1 MLNRFAFK
9 TMVNNNYKL
18 NNTGVSNAVDTID
31 LARHRWYYYKEGFSP
46 NLVENAIDE
55 YGLNGGSVILDP
67 FNGSGTVTLTA
78 AKRNIKSQG
87 VEINPFTSFLAK
99 TKVLNEKQKTFDSLF
114 DQTIEACYQG
124 SFSKLEGYST
134 FTESKTNTNKWL
146 FNKDVLR
153 AFNGGMDLVSNNKTN
168 AAKLI
173 KLALISSVM
182 ENCNATKDGKCLR
195 YRNEWELNP
204 FSKET
209 FISAFKKKA
218 EIIREDLLER
228 LSKKPQISTFDTR
241 LSKRHST
248 IENFDLCI
256 TSPPYLN
263 TFDYTDIYR
272 PELFLGRFIK
282 SSEELYK
289 LRLKT
294 VRSHVQANWKKPDMR
309 NIDSLL
315 LKDVYSKIEAK
326 SDLLMHKNIPAMI
339 LAYFEDM
346 GGIFK
351 SLSINAKKTAHVWM
365 VVSTSAYANEH
376 IPVDL
381 ILGDIA
387 THNGWKLKEI
397 GVLREINKRMTKYSP
412 DISKLRESV
421 IILSKD

>member
-1 MLNRFAFK
+1 
-9 TMVNNNYKL
+9 MVNNNYKL

-31 LARHRWYYYKEGFSP
+31 LPRHRWYYYKEGFSP

-99 TKVLNEKQKTFDSLF
+99 TKALNEKQSTFDKLF
-114 DQTIEACYQG
+114 EQTLKSCISG
-124 SFSKLEGYST
+124 SYSNLEGYST
-134 FTESKTNTNKWL
+134 FTKSKTNTKKWL
-146 FNKDVLR
+146 FNTDVLR
-153 AFNGGMDLVSNNKTN
+153 SFNGGMDLISDNRTN
-168 AAKLI
+168 TAKLI
-173 KLALISSVM
+173 KLALISSAM

-204 FSKET
+204 YSKDT
-209 FISAFKKKA
+209 FISAFIKKSQT
-218 EIIREDLLER
+218 IREDLSER
-228 LSKKPQISTFDTR
+228 LLKKPQISTFDTR
-241 LSKRHST
+241 LPKRYSS
-248 IENFDLCI
+248 IEDFDLCI

-282 SSEELYK
+282 TSDELYK

-294 VRSHVQANWKKPDMR
+294 VRSHIQANWKKPDVR
-309 NIDSLL
+309 NIDSLI

-326 SDLLMHKNIPAMI
+326 HDLLMHKNIPAMI

-346 GGIFK
+346 GGVFK
-351 SLSINAKKTAHVWM
+351 SLSISAKKSAHIWM

>member
-1 MLNRFAFK
+1 
-9 TMVNNNYKL
+9 MVNNNYKL
-18 NNTGVSNAVDTID
+18 NNTGVSNAIDTINI
-31 LARHRWYYYKEGFSP
+31 ARHRWYYYKEGFSP

-87 VEINPFTSFLAK
+87 IEINPFTSFLAK
-99 TKVLNEKQKTFDSLF
+99 TKALNEKQKTFDRLF
-114 DQTIEACYQG
+114 EQVLEVCLRG
-124 SFSKLEGYST
+124 SYSKLEGYST
-134 FTESKTNTNKWL
+134 FTESKSNSQKWL
-146 FNKDVLR
+146 FNTDVLR
-153 AFNGGMDLVSNNKTN
+153 AFNGGMDLVSDNRTN

-173 KLALISSVM
+173 KLALISSIM

-195 YRNEWELNP
+195 YRNDWELNL
-204 FSKET
+204 FSKDT
-209 FISAFKKKA
+209 FISTFIKKA
-218 EIIREDLLER
+218 EIIREDLSER
-228 LSKKPQISTFDTR
+228 LSKKPQINTFDTR
-241 LSKRHST
+241 VSKKYSA

-272 PELFLGRFIK
+272 PELFLGRFINT
-282 SSEELYK
+282 SEELYK

-294 VRSHVQANWKKPDMR
+294 VRSHIQANWKKPDVR

-315 LKDVYSKIEAK
+315 LKDVYSKIESK
-326 SDLLMHKNIPAMI
+326 TDSLMHKHIPAMI

-351 SLSINAKKTAHVWM
+351 SLSVNAKKSAHVWM

-387 THNGWKLKEI
+387 THNGWRLKEI

>member
-1 MLNRFAFK
+1 
-9 TMVNNNYKL
+9 MVNDNYKL
-18 NNTGVSNAVDTID
+18 NNSGVSNAADTID
-31 LARHRWYYYKEGFSP
+31 LPRHRWYYYKEGFSP
-46 NLVENAIDE
+46 NLVENAIEE

-99 TKVLNEKQKTFDSLF
+99 TKALNEKQNSFDTLF
-114 DQTIEACYQG
+114 EQTLEACIRG
-124 SFSKLEGYST
+124 SFSKLEGFST
-134 FTESKTNTNKWL
+134 FTESKANTKKWL
-146 FNKDVLR
+146 FNTDVLR
-153 AFNGGMDLVSNNKTN
+153 AFNGGMDLISDNRTN
-168 AAKLI
+168 AAKLM
-173 KLALISSVM
+173 KLALISSAM
-182 ENCNATKDGKCLR
+182 ENCNASKDGKCLR
-195 YRNEWELNP
+195 YRSEWELKP
-204 FSKET
+204 YSKDT
-209 FISAFKKKA
+209 FISSFIKKTDT
-218 EIIREDLLER
+218 IREDLSER
-228 LSKKPQISTFDTR
+228 LLKKPQISTFDTR
-241 LSKRHST
+241 LSKRYSSL
-248 IENFDLCI
+248 EDFDLCI

-294 VRSHVQANWKKPDMR
+294 VRSHIQANWKKPDVR
-309 NIDSLL
+309 NIDSVL
-315 LKDVYSKIEAK
+315 LKDVYSKIESK
-326 SDLLMHKNIPAMI
+326 NDMLMHKNIPAMI

-346 GGIFK
+346 SIIFK
-351 SLSINAKKTAHVWM
+351 SLSNNAKKSAHVWM

-397 GVLREINKRMTKYSP
+397 GVLREINKRMTRYSP

>member
-1 MLNRFAFK
+1 MNRINTNFIHK
-9 TMVNNNYKL
+9 
-18 NNTGVSNAVDTID
+18 NTGVSNAVDTKN
-31 LARHRWYYYKEGFSP
+31 LPRHRWYYYKEGFSP
-46 NLVENAIDE
+46 NLVESAIDE
-55 YGLNGGSVILDP
+55 CCLNEDSLILDP

-87 VEINPFTSFLAK
+87 IEVNPFTSFLAK
-99 TKVLNEKQKTFDSLF
+99 TKALNAKQSQFNLLFERTLNSCFKGSL
-114 DQTIEACYQG
+114 
-124 SFSKLEGYST
+124 SSLENYST
-134 FTESKTNTNKWL
+134 FTESKKSSKKWL
-146 FNKDVLR
+146 FNTDVLR
-153 AFNGGMDLVSNNKTN
+153 AFNGGMDLISEDRSNS
-168 AAKLI
+168 AKLI
-173 KLALISSVM
+173 KLALISAVM

-195 YRNEWELNP
+195 YRKDWESKT
-204 FSKET
+204 FSKAT
-209 FISAFKKKA
+209 FIESFQKKA
-218 EIIREDLLER
+218 TIIKKDLSEHII
-228 LSKKPQISTFDTR
+228 KKPQIETFDTR
-241 LSKRHST
+241 LSEKYSL

-289 LRLKT
+289 LRLRT
-294 VRSHVQANWKKPDMR
+294 VRSHVQANWEKPNLN
-309 NIDSLL
+309 NINSIL
-315 LKDVYSKIEAK
+315 LKDVYSKIDSK
-326 SDLLMHKNIPAMI
+326 SELLMHKHIPAMI

-346 GGIFK
+346 GNIFNN
-351 SLSINAKKTAHVWM
+351 LSRNAKQNANVWM
-365 VVSTSAYANEH
+365 IVSTSAYANEH

-387 THNGWKLKEI
+387 TKNGWKLKEI

>member
-1 MLNRFAFK
+1 
-9 TMVNNNYKL
+9 MVNNNYRL

-31 LARHRWYYYKEGFSP
+31 LPRHRWYYYKEGFSP

-87 VEINPFTSFLAK
+87 IEINPFTSFLAK
-99 TKVLNEKQKTFDSLF
+99 TKALNEKQKNFDILF
-114 DQTIEACYQG
+114 DRTLDACIKG
-124 SFSKLEGYST
+124 SISKLEGYST
-134 FTESKTNTNKWL
+134 FTESKKHTEKWL
-146 FNKDVLR
+146 FNVDALR
-153 AFNGGMDLVSNNKTN
+153 AFNGGMDLVLDNKTN

-173 KLALISSVM
+173 KLALISAVM
-182 ENCNATKDGKCLR
+182 KNCNATKDGKCLR
-195 YRNEWELNP
+195 YRKEWMANSY
-204 FSKET
+204 SKDT
-209 FISAFKKKA
+209 FISSFIKKA
-218 EIIREDLLER
+218 ETIREDISEHLLKR
-228 LSKKPQISTFDTR
+228 PQINTFDTR
-241 LSKRHST
+241 SSKRYSS
-248 IENFDLCI
+248 IDNFDLCI

-272 PELFLGRFIK
+272 PELFLGRFIN
-282 SSEELYK
+282 SSKELYK

-294 VRSHVQANWKKPDMR
+294 VRSHVQASWKKPDVR

-315 LKDVYSKIEAK
+315 LKNVYSKIEAK
-326 SDLLMHKNIPAMI
+326 NNLLMHKHIPAMI

-351 SLSINAKKTAHVWM
+351 SLSIRANNFAHVWM

-387 THNGWKLKEI
+387 THSGWKLKEI

>member
-1 MLNRFAFK
+1 
-9 TMVNNNYKL
+9 MVNNNYRL

-31 LARHRWYYYKEGFSP
+31 LPRHRWYYYKEGFSP

-99 TKVLNEKQKTFDSLF
+99 TKALNEKQKNFNILF
-114 DQTIEACYQG
+114 EQTLDACIKG
-124 SFSKLEGYST
+124 SVSKLEGYST
-134 FTESKTNTNKWL
+134 FTESETNTKKWL
-146 FNKDVLR
+146 FNIDVLR
-153 AFNGGMDLVSNNKTN
+153 AFNGGIDLISENRTN

-195 YRNEWELNP
+195 YRKEWELNP
-204 FSKET
+204 FSKDT
-209 FISAFKKKA
+209 FISAFQRKA
-218 EIIREDLLER
+218 ATIKEDLSEQL
-228 LSKKPQISTFDTR
+228 LKKPQISTFDTR
-241 LSKRHST
+241 LSKRYSS

-282 SSEELYK
+282 SSDELYK

-294 VRSHVQANWKKPDMR
+294 VRSHVQANWKKPDVK

-315 LKDVYSKIEAK
+315 LKDVYSKIETK
-326 SDLLMHKNIPAMI
+326 KNLLMHKHIPAMI

-351 SLSINAKKTAHVWM
+351 SLSINAKKSAHVWM